1 MRKVFVLAPSEDW
14 IVDRFVKEWRA
25 DNPDISTLDPEQADV
40 IWLMADWCRTQL
52 PRNVLYG
59 RKVLCT
65 VHHVVPQKFGMR
77 ERMEFEFRD
86 RYITA
91 YRDRC
96 KHLFPLEVVL
106 AGWRRQYLMARL
118 DEAGIGYHYFEKP
131 PQEVVNDLY
140 QCLNLYPITARQEGG
155 PQSLIECGLL
165 GVPAVSRDIGMASQV
180 LPASAISDDVTS
192 ATPTVPDVSALSLPN
207 GYAAY
212 RKLLEIL

>member
-1 MRKVFVLAPSEDW
+1 MKAW
-14 IVDRFVKEWRA
+14 
-25 DNPDISTLDPEQADV
+25 
-40 IWLMADWCRTQL
+40 
-52 PRNVLYG
+52 
-59 RKVLCT
+59 KVLGWEPKT
-65 VHHVVPQKFGMR
+65 DFNALVH
-77 ERMEFEFRD
+77 RM
-86 RYITA
+86 
-91 YRDRC
+91 C
-96 KHLFPLEVVL
+96 
-106 AGWRRQYLMARL
+106 
-118 DEAGIGYHYFEKP
+118 YH
-131 PQEVVNDLY
+131 DLY

>member
-52 PRNVLYG
+52 PRNV
-59 RKVLCT
+59 
-65 VHHVVPQKFGMR
+65 
-77 ERMEFEFRD
+77 
-86 RYITA
+86 
-91 YRDRC
+91 
-96 KHLFPLEVVL
+96 
-106 AGWRRQYLMARL
+106 
-118 DEAGIGYHYFEKP
+118 
-131 PQEVVNDLY
+131 LY